1 MLVKEK
7 LSNWLMKEQDNAVR
21 FLQKTV
27 QEASTTGNETGVQH
41 LIAQKLKDIGL
52 EVDMWYPDGEEL
64 ANHPNFCASR
74 TDFSTSPN
82 VVGIWRG
89 TGNGRSLV
97 LNGHIDVVPEGDL
110 TQWDEHPYSGKV
122 IDGKLYGRGSTD
134 MKGGNLSLLLAI
146 QALKETGAQLKGD
159 LFFHSVIEE
168 ESGGAGTLA
177 AVLRGYKA
185 DAAIIP
191 EPTNMKI
198 FPAQQGSMWFR
209 LTIKGKAAH
218 GGTRYEGV
226 SAIEKAG
233 VVLSAIKDLESIR
246 NKRITDSLYKDIPIP
261 VPINIGKITG
271 GNWPSSVPDSV
282 ELEGR
287 IGVAP
292 NETLEEVK
300 AELESYLSNL
310 SDSWLKDHPIS
321 IEWFGAQ
328 WLPGLIE
335 TDHTLMN
342 TLCKNFE
349 GVTGNAPIIEA
360 SPWGTDGGLL
370 SHVGDTPSIVFGP
383 GVTAVAHYPNE
394 YIEIAKI
401 MEAAE
406 IIALTI
412 YDWCGGENI

>member
-7 LSNWLMKEQDNAVR
+7 LSNWLINERDKAVE

-41 LIAQKLKDIGL
+41 LIAQKLKEIGL
-52 EVDMWYPDGEEL
+52 EVDMWYPIGEEL
-64 ANHPNFCASR
+64 AKHPNFCASR

-110 TQWDEHPYSGKV
+110 TQWEEHPYSGKV

-146 QALKETGAQLKGD
+146 QALKETGAELKGD

-233 VVLSAIKDLESIR
+233 VVLSAIKDLETVR
-246 NKRITDSLYKDIPIP
+246 NKRITDPLYKDIPIP
-261 VPINIGKITG
+261 VPINVGKIGG

-292 NETLEEVK
+292 NETLEDVK

-310 SDSWLKDHPIS
+310 SDSWLKDNPIT

-335 TDHTLMN
+335 TDHPLMN
-342 TLCKNFE
+342 ILRKNFE
-349 GVTGNAPIIEA
+349 GVTGNEPIIEA

-370 SHVGDTPSIVFGP
+370 SQVGDTPSIVFGP

-394 YIEIAKI
+394 YIEITKI
-401 MEAAE
+401 IETAE

-412 YDWCGGENI
+412 YDWCGGENL